1 MFKWKC
7 KSDKKRKNSSVSI
20 LSLPVSIACSKISE
34 DSGINEPS
42 IVKRTQ
48 SAAIISKK
56 YKENREHLD
65 TVVSHILMANLKKN
79 PFSLQYSPLWGLV

>member
-1 MFKWKC
+1 MFKWKF
-7 KSDKKRKNSSVSI
+7 KSDKKRKDSTVSV

-56 YKENREHLD
+56 YKETREYLD
-65 TVVSHILMANLKKN
+65 TVVSLTLMSNLKI
-79 PFSLQYSPLWGLV
+79 FSLQNSLQ

>member
-42 IVKRTQ
+42 TVKRTQ

-56 YKENREHLD
+56 YRETRECLE
-65 TVVSHILMANLKKN
+65 TVVSLIFMSN
-79 PFSLQYSPLWGLV
+79 